1 MNEGRG
7 PAMAMAETIQ
17 AAFTRGLGLAA
28 GSQTVTIVTSTTQ
41 LPIIDGSWLTIPLVV
56 QWLSRDPFPT

>member
-1 MNEGRG
+1 
-7 PAMAMAETIQ
+7 MAETIQ